1 VRGRAFSVRRGGIPQ
16 SPPPAVPAP
25 FGKGAFGAGT
35 DQPAPKSP
43 LALRTACPPPHP
55 PPEGAGL
62 FGQGGGIP
70 QSPPP
75 AVTAPFGKGAFGAE
89 TDQPAPKSPP
99 CPKNC
104 LPTPSS
110 APCGGGPFRSGGAES
125 PSHRL
130 RRCQPPFTRGPLER
144 GRTSQRRKAPLALR
158 TACPPPHPLPAGAGL
173 FGQGGQN
180 PPVTACGGAS
190 PLWQGG
196 LWSGD
201 GPASA
206 EKPPLP

>member
-1 VRGRAFSVRRGGIPQ
+1 MRGRAFSVRRGGIPQ

-104 LPTPSS
+104 LPAPLS
-110 APCGGGPFRSGGAES
+110 APCGG
-125 PSHRL
+125 
-130 RRCQPPFTRGPLER
+130 RGYAFSVR
-144 GRTSQRRKAPLALR
+144 GVR
-158 TACPPPHPLPAGAGL
+158 
-173 FGQGGQN
+173 N

-190 PLWQGG
+190 PLSQGG

-201 GPASA
+201 GPPSA